1 LSAETEAELFCVLH
15 SELRSK
21 VYMRAF
27 AAAACCVL
35 MLLTAAMSA
44 QQRRA
49 EAPPKLPPLSYTCP
63 HHPDVLE
70 DRPGACP
77 LCKLALEP
85 VRLDSSWMCP
95 VHTAVIESDRGTCRL
110 CRRQLVPVTVSL
122 TWTCR
127 GDAAAHL
134 EPGLCS
140 DGSPRIGQRA
150 LRPHGNHNPRHGG
163 QFFMAPDNW
172 HHIEGA
178 YPTARTFRLYVYD
191 DYGRPLPADKLKDVQ
206 ARIVTKETFD
216 PATRKTTELS
226 AFPLRMSRNRGY
238 LEARVDTTMLPAEM
252 TAKVRFGGDSDEHRF
267 DFTFDALTKEPAA
280 PTSVPKPGSTSPA
293 VAAAA
298 PTPPAAA
305 PAPAADASLNPP
317 AIPSSMVEIL
327 SELKDKDTEVRDL
340 IGRGDFG
347 AVWVPAFRAKDL
359 AIALEPHLAHLAA
372 EKRDA
377 GEPALARVVR
387 GAWLLDAAGDVGNR
401 QQVEAAYS
409 TFTTAVTDVVAAFQ

>member
-1 LSAETEAELFCVLH
+1 
-15 SELRSK
+15 
-21 VYMRAF
+21 MRGIAT
-27 AAAACCVL
+27 AVCVL
-35 MLLTAAMSA
+35 MLLTTAMSA

-49 EAPPKLPPLSYTCP
+49 AAAPKLPPLSFTCA

-70 DRPGACP
+70 DRPGICP
-77 LCKLALEP
+77 LCKLALVP

-95 VHTAVIESDRGTCRL
+95 VHTTVIESERGSCRL

-122 TWTCR
+122 TWSCR
-127 GDAAAHL
+127 GDDTAHL

-178 YPTARTFRLYVYD
+178 YPTARAFRLYVYD
-191 DYGRPLPADKLKDVQ
+191 DYGRPLPAAALKDVQ
-206 ARIVTKETFD
+206 ARIVTKESFD

-226 AFPLRMSRNRGY
+226 AFPLRVSRTSGY
-238 LEARVDTTMLPAEM
+238 LEARIDTTTLPAEM
-252 TAKVRFGGDSDEHRF
+252 TAKVRFGRDSEEHRF

-280 PTSVPKPGSTSPA
+280 PTSVPSARAPSTGIAAVSPT
-293 VAAAA
+293 AAA
-298 PTPPAAA
+298 PPPAETAA
-305 PAPAADASLNPP
+305 GLGPQ
-317 AIPSSMVEIL
+317 AIPSSMAEIL
-327 SELKDKDTEVRDL
+327 SELKGKETEVRDL
-340 IGRGDFG
+340 ITRGDFG

-359 AIALEPHLAHLAA
+359 AIALEPHLAHLAVQ
-372 EKRDA
+372 KRDA

-401 QQVEAAYS
+401 QQVEAAFS
-409 TFTTAVTDVVAAFQ
+409 TFKAGVADVVAAFQ

>member
-1 LSAETEAELFCVLH
+1 MRGIASAV
-15 SELRSK
+15 
-21 VYMRAF
+21 
-27 AAAACCVL
+27 CVL

-49 EAPPKLPPLSYTCP
+49 PAPPKLPPLSYTCA

-70 DRPGACP
+70 ERPGVCP
-77 LCKLALEP
+77 LCKLTLTP

-95 VHTAVIESDRGTCRL
+95 VHTTVIETDRGTCRL
-110 CRRQLVPVTVSL
+110 CRRQLVPVTVSM

-127 GDAAAHL
+127 SDNAAHL

-140 DGSPRIGQRA
+140 DGSPRIEQRA

-191 DYGRPLPADKLKDVQ
+191 DYARPLPADKLKDVE
-206 ARIVTKETFD
+206 ARIVTRESFD
-216 PATRKTTELS
+216 SATRKTTELS
-226 AFPLRMSRNRGY
+226 AFPLRLSRNRAY
-238 LEARVDTTMLPAEM
+238 LEARVDTATLPAEM

-267 DFTFDALTKEPAA
+267 DFTFEALTKEPAA
-280 PTSVPKPGSTSPA
+280 PTSVPKAGSTAP
-293 VAAAA
+293 AAAA
-298 PTPPAAA
+298 ISPAPSAPVVA
-305 PAPAADASLNPP
+305 PAPETSLNAAVP
-317 AIPSSMVEIL
+317 ASMAEIL
-327 SELKDKDTEVRDL
+327 GELKSKDAEVRDL
-340 IGRGDFG
+340 IARGDFG

-372 EKRDA
+372 AQRDA

-401 QQVEAAYS
+401 HQLEGAYS
-409 TFTTAVTDVVAAFQ
+409 TFTAGVTDVLAAFQ

>member
-1 LSAETEAELFCVLH
+1 MRRVASAIG
-15 SELRSK
+15 
-21 VYMRAF
+21 
-27 AAAACCVL
+27 VL

-44 QQRRA
+44 QQPRTS
-49 EAPPKLPPLSYTCP
+49 APPKLPPLSYTCA

-70 DRPGACP
+70 DRPGTCP
-77 LCKLALEP
+77 LCKLALVP

-95 VHTAVIESDRGTCRL
+95 VHTTVIETERGTCRL

-122 TWTCR
+122 TWSCR
-127 GDAAAHL
+127 GDNVEHL

-163 QFFMAPDNW
+163 QFFMAPDSW

-178 YPTARTFRLYVYD
+178 YPTAQSFRLYVYD

-206 ARIVTKETFD
+206 ARVVTKETFD

-226 AFPLRMSRNRGY
+226 AFPLRMARNRGY
-238 LEARVDTTMLPAEM
+238 LEARVDAATLPAEM
-252 TAKVRFGGDSDEHRF
+252 TAKVRFGSDADEHRF

-280 PTSVPKPGSTSPA
+280 PTSVPQAAKASPA
-293 VAAAA
+293 TAPASVATA
-298 PTPPAAA
+298 TAA
-305 PAPAADASLNPP
+305 PAASQPAAGVDMP
-317 AIPSSMVEIL
+317 ATMAGIVG
-327 SELKDKDTEVRDL
+327 ELQRKNTEVRDL
-340 IGRGDFG
+340 IARGDFA
-347 AVWVPAFRAKDL
+347 AVWVPAFAAKDL
-359 AIALEPHLAHLAA
+359 AISLEPHLAHLQVN
-372 EKRDA
+372 KRDV

-401 QQVEAAYS
+401 QQIEAAYS
-409 TFTTAVTDVVAAFQ
+409 TFSAGVADVVAAFQ

>member
-1 LSAETEAELFCVLH
+1 
-15 SELRSK
+15 
-21 VYMRAF
+21 
-27 AAAACCVL
+27 
-35 MLLTAAMSA
+35 
-44 QQRRA
+44 
-49 EAPPKLPPLSYTCP
+49 
-63 HHPDVLE
+63 
-70 DRPGACP
+70 
-77 LCKLALEP
+77 
-85 VRLDSSWMCP
+85 MCP
-95 VHTAVIESDRGTCRL
+95 VHTTVIESDKGTCRL

-127 GDAAAHL
+127 GDTAEHL

-178 YPTARTFRLYVYD
+178 YPTAQAFRLYVYD

-206 ARIVTKETFD
+206 ARLVTKETFD

-226 AFPLRMSRNRGY
+226 AFPLRMSRDRGY
-238 LEARVDTTMLPAEM
+238 LEARVDTTALPAEM
-252 TAKVRFGGDSDEHRF
+252 TAKVRFGSDSSEHRF

-280 PTSVPKPGSTSPA
+280 PTSVPQATSTA
-293 VAAAA
+293 RAAAA
-298 PTPPAAA
+298 PATPATTA
-305 PAPAADASLNPP
+305 PAPSPVSSLNPQ
-317 AIPSSMVEIL
+317 AIPGSMAEIL
-327 SELKDKDTEVRDL
+327 SELQGKNAEVRDL
-340 IGRGDFG
+340 VMRGDFA

-359 AIALEPHLAHLAA
+359 AIALEPHLAHLGAQ
-372 EKRDA
+372 KRDA

-401 QQVEAAYS
+401 QQVEAAFS
-409 TFTTAVTDVVAAFQ
+409 AFTSGVAEVVEAFR

>member
-1 LSAETEAELFCVLH
+1 
-15 SELRSK
+15 
-21 VYMRAF
+21 MRGLATVV
-27 AAAACCVL
+27 CLL
-35 MLLTAAMSA
+35 MLLMTAVSA
-44 QQRRA
+44 QQRSVP
-49 EAPPKLPPLSYTCP
+49 APPKLPPLSYTCQ

-70 DRPGACP
+70 DKPGVCP
-77 LCKLALEP
+77 LCKLALVP

-95 VHTAVIESDRGTCRL
+95 VHTTVIESERGTCRL

-127 GDAAAHL
+127 GDNAEHL
-134 EPGLCS
+134 EPGLCG

-178 YPTARTFRLYVYD
+178 YPTARSFRLYVYD

-206 ARIVTKETFD
+206 ARVVTKETFD

-226 AFPLRMSRNRGY
+226 AFALRMARNRAY
-238 LEARVDTTMLPAEM
+238 LEARVDTATLPAEM
-252 TAKVRFGGDSDEHRF
+252 TAKVRFGSDTDEHRF

-280 PTSVPKPGSTSPA
+280 PASVPQAPKASPTA
-293 VAAAA
+293 APAAAA
-298 PTPPAAA
+298 TTAPVPATSQPDAAA
-305 PAPAADASLNPP
+305 DMPLTMAG
-317 AIPSSMVEIL
+317 MV
-327 SELKDKDTEVRDL
+327 SELQRKDTEVREL
-340 IGRGDFG
+340 IARGDFA
-347 AVWVPAFRAKDL
+347 AVWVPAFAAKDV
-359 AIALEPHLAHLAA
+359 AISLEPHLAHLQAA
-372 EKRDA
+372 KRDI

-401 QQVEAAYS
+401 QQIEAAYS
-409 TFTTAVTDVVAAFQ
+409 TFSAGVAAVVAAFQ